1 MKQQLIMTI
10 ITFFAS
16 IIAASLVMIIHEFVK
31 AMAYKCYTNIYN
43 KKYNKLNITPGLFRL
58 YRYIDPVGLILS
70 VTNYVAFSRQYPFI
84 IKSKKASFLIGA
96 IGYFTLAFTFSASVL
111 GYRALFATDGILV
124 GDYDNTIGYLIIILQ
139 EVLKGIIIY
148 SIFMLIANLFP
159 LSTFDISLIVAA
171 VSPTAYIKIRKF
183 DLFYKLLF
191 MVLTL
196 LGVFSVAGIY
206 IANYC
211 LTH

>member
-1 MKQQLIMTI
+1 MTI

-16 IIAASLVMIIHEFVK
+16 IIAASIVMIIHEFVK
-31 AMAYKCYTNIYN
+31 ALAYKCYINMYN
-43 KKYNKLNITPGLFRL
+43 KKYNKLNICPGIFRL
-58 YRYIDPVGLILS
+58 GRYIDPIGLILS
-70 VTNYVAFSRQYPFI
+70 VTNYVSFSRQYPFI

-96 IGYFTLAFTFSASVL
+96 IGYLTLAFTFSASVF
-111 GYRALFATDGILV
+111 GYKVLFALGGILL
-124 GDYDNTIGYLIIILQ
+124 GDYEFTIGYLVILFQ

-159 LSTFDISLIVAA
+159 ISTFDISLIVAA
-171 VSPTAYIKIRKF
+171 VSPMAYIKIRKF

-211 LTH
+211 LMH